1 MVAIGVG
8 RNGDFVRWIVGVGAA
23 ALVAYFTTIGAIQT
37 EVSEIK
43 TRQDS
48 QFNEVLRRLELLQA
62 DIRELRSR

>member
-8 RNGDFVRWIVGVGAA
+8 RNGDLVRWLVGVGAA